1 MRFHAQRV
9 FASAARDYFQL
20 LLGPEESDEKEFD
33 PYEESGPYLL
43 VQRQFEMP
51 DRGRC
56 YIETHDEGYIYHGQ
70 VFHLGDAAQLRS
82 SCGGPCTSGQD
93 ADSQDHVD
101 AGVEA
106 LRGASPSG
114 RSG

>member
-9 FASAARDYFQL
+9 FASAAGDYFQL

-56 YIETHDEGYIYHGQ
+56 YIETHDEGYIGHFPPAVDPPEPHSPCIRDIEKDRQLCRGL
-70 VFHLGDAAQLRS
+70 VCSERLG
-82 SCGGPCTSGQD
+82 
-93 ADSQDHVD
+93 V
-101 AGVEA
+101 
-106 LRGASPSG
+106 
-114 RSG
+114 